1 MEKQTKKK
9 IRPEQKQQRPGL
21 EKNMD
26 PIPETDPIKY
36 PKEGKLKGKVALI
49 TGGDSGIGKAVALL
63 EYSVAT
69 RVWGTAKGVP
79 MAARAIV
86 RALERYT
93 TRYQNR

>member
-9 IRPEQKQQRPGL
+9 IRPQQKQQRPGL

-49 TGGDSGIGKAVALL
+49 TGGDSGIGKRQL
-63 EYSVAT
+63 YFSPK
-69 RVWGTAKGVP
+69 RVL
-79 MAARAIV
+79 I
-86 RALERYT
+86 L
-93 TRYQNR
+93 